1 MSNAFMRVGDVAQ
14 KLGVS
19 ESYAYKV
26 IQKLNKE
33 LKDKGYITVAGRVSK
48 QYFLE
53 KICYGES
60 ERTERKG

>member
-60 ERTERKG
+60 EQTERKG

>member
-1 MSNAFMRVGDVAQ
+1 MSNTFMRVGDVAQ